1 MKKGTKMSDRLQSVK
16 SRLAE
21 IVQQMKE
28 GYDGNLTIPIGFE
41 EMQAINGAVH
51 RAMQEK
57 HGPRDLAYLD
67 LAGELIGQLIKR
79 RQELTNP
86 PLRRIYQFK
95 VILRGNE
102 NVWRRIQVEDE
113 ALRDFRNQLMRLGH
127 WVYEELYGFQIGSN
141 DYVHADSVSW
151 DDVNM
156 EGVMLS
162 EALGDCRPPSV
173 DLLTRDCEDWLQ
185 LVFEGC
191 CDRDDGQKYPRCL
204 EGAGA
209 IPSEHAMQLLIAA
222 EAKQDTEP
230 AVEAK
235 DLVDAPPMA
244 DTVNVVD
251 SAPFSAEA
259 ATITMQ
265 R

>member
-1 MKKGTKMSDRLQSVK
+1 MSDRLQSVK
-16 SRLAE
+16 SHLAK

-28 GYDGNLTIPIGFE
+28 SHDGRLTIPINFE

-67 LAGELIGQLIKR
+67 LARELLGQLIKR

-95 VILRGNE
+95 VVLRGNE

-113 ALRDFRNQLMRLGH
+113 LLFRFRDQLMALGG
-127 WVYEELYGFQIGSN
+127 WVYEEDYCLQIGSYE
-141 DYVHADSVSW
+141 YVHADSVRW
-151 DDVNM
+151 DEVNM
-156 EGVMLS
+156 EGVGLS
-162 EALGDCRPPSV
+162 EALGDCRPLSV
-173 DLLTRDCEDWLQ
+173 DLFTRDYEVWLQ

-191 CDRDDGQKYPRCL
+191 CDREEGKKYPRCL

-209 IPSEHAMQLLIAA
+209 IPSEHAMQILIAA
-222 EAKQDTEP
+222 EEKQDTET

-235 DLVDAPPMA
+235 AVVDARPVA

-251 SAPFSAEA
+251 PAPFSAEA
-259 ATITMQ
+259 VTIAMQ